1 MKLLKPLGGI
11 LSALLLYPTV
21 ILATG
26 PSAVSEKAA
35 ETKPHATWLES
46 AGLGGFIRADYYS
59 ASKKLNN
66 QHSLPGLTF
75 QPKALPKFGE
85 LGDGKFETRI
95 TNENLRGPSSW
106 QGRLLE
112 GYGNFYFGTMDIR
125 IGKQNIPWGRA
136 DLLNPTDNL
145 TPKDFTL
152 LSAKDV
158 EERRIGTAGVKAN
171 YYTGAYTLS
180 LVWLPIFNP
189 NTIPIA
195 VPPGFQ
201 VTENKRSQGDW
212 TDQGF
217 AAKLD
222 RSGGEID
229 WSISYYEGLDI
240 LPVAR
245 PLSPFQS
252 VLVHNRLR
260 VFGADFARNYGQYG
274 VRGEA
279 AYVQTQNPLG
289 NDPIIKLPYVYYVL
303 GIDRDLTEDVN
314 VNIQAYQRLIINWQD
329 RFQIQDPVIRANAIL
344 NVLINQQQDRYQEG
358 LSGRIKASW
367 LNKTLE
373 AELLGVWN
381 ANRTDFFLRPSLTY
395 AFTDV
400 WKGFI
405 GWDIFNGRSESF
417 FGRVESMTAFFAE
430 VRATF

>member
-1 MKLLKPLGGI
+1 
-11 LSALLLYPTV
+11 
-21 ILATG
+21 
-26 PSAVSEKAA
+26 
-35 ETKPHATWLES
+35 
-46 AGLGGFIRADYYS
+46 
-59 ASKKLNN
+59 
-66 QHSLPGLTF
+66 
-75 QPKALPKFGE
+75 
-85 LGDGKFETRI
+85 
-95 TNENLRGPSSW
+95 
-106 QGRLLE
+106 
-112 GYGNFYFGTMDIR
+112 
-125 IGKQNIPWGRA
+125 
-136 DLLNPTDNL
+136 
-145 TPKDFTL
+145 
-152 LSAKDV
+152 
-158 EERRIGTAGVKAN
+158 
-171 YYTGAYTLS
+171 